1 MKQTNL
7 KEALQKIGLS
17 GTIEIKKAD
26 GTTHE
31 LRLGSTDLEK
41 QNEGETSNGDTSTP
55 GNHPELDCGHRS

>member
-1 MKQTNL
+1 MNNNEL
-7 KEALQKIGLS
+7 GEALKKIGLS

-41 QNEGETSNGDTSTP
+41 QNEGETSNGDTSTS
-55 GNHPELDCGHRS
+55 NSDS